1 MFDFFDP
8 FMERSTIYKN
18 FSVRIPSLKPLHKKL
33 KYFHMNDKI
42 GKEKWIHMHALKSQ
56 NCL

>member
-1 MFDFFDP
+1 
-8 FMERSTIYKN
+8 
-18 FSVRIPSLKPLHKKL
+18 
-33 KYFHMNDKI
+33 MNDKI